1 MRKVVEAPQL
11 ATIPLSL
18 RQACQGVVDIPSRDL
33 TASDV
38 ARLWGKDRRALG
50 ECARRHSG
58 LSEATNA
65 LEGQGK

>member
-1 MRKVVEAPQL
+1 MRKVVEPPHL
-11 ATIPLSL
+11 ANVPMTL
-18 RQACQGVVDIPSRDL
+18 RQDCQGVVDIPSRDL
-33 TASDV
+33 TASDI

-58 LSEATNA
+58 LSQAVDA